1 MRIMTFN
8 TQHCG
13 SYLDGLRIDYRLF
26 AEAIRGVGADVVG
39 LNEIRGNGRD
49 NGYDAQTDILADLA
63 GYPYHHFSEAI
74 RFQGTNPYGNGLLSR
89 KKIVKLETYPIL
101 EPKIKCGNEWYE
113 DRVLTKATLECG
125 LTVMTVHV
133 GLNRDEKEIAVKTI
147 LENIECEKCVLMGDF
162 NMDPDDPLID
172 KIREK
177 LRDTGMGLDEKTFPS
192 DAPMRRIDYIFVSP
206 DIKVL
211 CTETPALVVSDHL
224 PYVVEIELI

>member
-1 MRIMTFN
+1 MKIMTFN

-26 AEAIRGVGADVVG
+26 AEAIRGVDADVVG
-39 LNEIRGNGRD
+39 LNEIRGVGRD
-49 NGYDAQTDILADLA
+49 AGYDAQTDILAELA

-74 RFQGTNPYGNGLLSR
+74 KFEGVNPYGNGLLSR
-89 KKIVKLETYPIL
+89 ERIVMLETLPIPAP
-101 EPKIKCGNEWYE
+101 EIKSGSDWYE
-113 DRVLTKATLECG
+113 DRILTKATLESG

-133 GLNRDEKEIAVKTI
+133 GLNRDEKELAIKTI
-147 LENIECEKCVLMGDF
+147 LENIESKKCILMGDF
-162 NMDPDDPLID
+162 NMDPGDTLID

-177 LRDTGMGLDEKTFPS
+177 LRDTGMGADEKTFPS

-211 CTETPALVVSDHL
+211 RTETPALVISDHL